1 MRGSQRTTSP
11 DGRIMAPNHTNQSSL
26 WPKQLDDASSTYSAF
41 DAASSGSKQLPA
53 AASRSPARFGQ
64 PKSVGIETFTQRED
78 YAEIRLPTRQNT
90 DEATENN
97 FWWCAGQHKGSVKTE
112 VAAKC

>member
-1 MRGSQRTTSP
+1 MLRIIGQPLMVILLGSNP
-11 DGRIMAPNHTNQSSL
+11 P
-26 WPKQLDDASSTYSAF
+26 
-41 DAASSGSKQLPA
+41 PA
-53 AASRSPARFGQ
+53 APSRSPARFGQ
-64 PKSVGIETFTQRED
+64 PKSVGIQTHAQRED
-78 YAEIRLPTRQNT
+78 YAEIRLPTRQKT